1 MLISIIGDLL
11 PENPFLRLLL
21 DGVSLCVLMRK
32 PLETLTAHAGTP
44 IGLRSNDVAVYFGSC
59 LTSIEGSEVLQD
71 ISFLEGVVN

>member
-21 DGVSLCVLMRK
+21 GVSLCVLMRK